1 MDLNNWAVDLLK
13 QVDSKWAK
21 YPQLKH
27 GYSVFYSPVKL
38 NPDLM
43 IIGVNPGGS
52 NEDFNREKAL
62 LVPTEHE
69 YITENYPIAKKT
81 KGLFESIGKI
91 KTLDNSIKLNLNFFR
106 SKDMAEWKETDSQI
120 RKELESFCRDKV
132 MEIINTLKPRIIIAE
147 GVGETYPKLKE
158 LLSNPQDE
166 KEVKGINDRN
176 IYMSCDSDQCKLIG
190 IIHVSGARVS
200 NDELNLIGKSLLDD
214 L

>member
-1 MDLNNWAVDLLK
+1 
-13 QVDSKWAK
+13 
-21 YPQLKH
+21 
-27 GYSVFYSPVKL
+27 
-38 NPDLM
+38 
-43 IIGVNPGGS
+43 
-52 NEDFNREKAL
+52 
-62 LVPTEHE
+62 
-69 YITENYPIAKKT
+69 
-81 KGLFESIGKI
+81 
-91 KTLDNSIKLNLNFFR
+91 
-106 SKDMAEWKETDSQI
+106 MAEWKETDSQI

-176 IYMSCDSDQCKLIG
+176 IYMSCDSDHCKLIG